1 MSNLRQLIN
10 DNTAILDA
18 VSNHQ
23 QNLEEHRLQCQHAAL
38 VDLRDEIEPA
48 VKSTGYNIALFKTL
62 KHHLLKPKCSEEQYQ
77 FSEEHAWLIKIE
89 FEYSEYLKHTGESE
103 NYYMPHIRKHDRQHC
118 GGNDPAYIKISWDDS
133 NGAYRI
139 VPNVGYEWN
148 KERDD
153 VNKLMY
159 SELHGTKEM
168 VIQRLAV
175 VLANVIRLERNFN
188 ATEAKP
194 C

>member
-23 QNLEEHRLQCQHAAL
+23 QNLEEYRLQCQHAAL
-38 VDLRDEIEPA
+38 VELRDEIEPA

-62 KHHLLKPKCSEEQYQ
+62 KHHLLKPKCYEDQYQ
-77 FSEEHAWLIKIE
+77 LSEEHAWLIKIE
-89 FEYSEYLKHTGESE
+89 FEYSKCLKDSGESE
-103 NYYMPHIRKHDRQHC
+103 NYYAPHVHNGEHC

-148 KERDD
+148 KERDN

-175 VLANVIRLERNFN
+175 VLANVIRLER
-188 ATEAKP
+188 KLK
-194 C
+194 

>member
-23 QNLEEHRLQCQHAAL
+23 QNLEEYRLQCQHAAL
-38 VDLRDEIEPA
+38 VELRDEIEPA

-62 KHHLLKPKCSEEQYQ
+62 KHHLLKPKCYEDQYQ
-77 FSEEHAWLIKIE
+77 LSEEHAWLIKIE
-89 FEYSEYLKHTGESE
+89 FEYSKCLKDSGESE
-103 NYYMPHIRKHDRQHC
+103 NYYAPHVHNGEHC

-133 NGAYRI
+133 NGVYHI

-148 KERDD
+148 KERDH

-175 VLANVIRLERNFN
+175 VLANVMQLER
-188 ATEAKP
+188 KLK
-194 C
+194 